1 MRIYAFYT
9 FFTLLSQMFED
20 KIILKKKE
28 PSDDISLIKDLNK
41 L

>member
-9 FFTLLSQMFED
+9 FFTLISQMFED

-28 PSDDISLIKDLNK
+28 PSDEVSLIEVLNS
-41 L
+41 